1 MLGHETRSIGD
12 VRTNRREF
20 NQDGVTVIQE
30 PGRTIVREDDR
41 VFIRHDENDRFR
53 DLGGDMRSERR
64 GNEIATIYRRPDG
77 DEIVTVT
84 DENGYLLRRIR
95 RDRDGRE
102 VVIIDNGFREPPRSF
117 EDEVVVLPP
126 PLIEIPR
133 DRYVVDAGG
142 ADESVIHEALF
153 APPLSRLPR
162 RYTLDE
168 VRNSA
173 SLRAYTR
180 SVDLDTINFD
190 SGSWALSQ
198 DQGQRLAGIA
208 GALNEAIRRNPSEV
222 FLIEGHT
229 DATPYS
235 SDASYSN
242 WDLSAD
248 RANSA
253 RRLMQQ
259 DGVRADQVTQVRGY
273 ADQMLRVKNNPTD
286 PSNRRVSI
294 LVKNDN
300 ESVPTLSAAKVVD
313 GTTPLPGAVKSPIPA
328 EAGAKPQGPP
338 PAAESAPKPAA
349 QLPAQTPA
357 KPSAGTPLAKP
368 SAGSPAKPSA
378 GTPLAKPGL
387 LDRLKNMLPGAKK

>member
-1 MLGHETRSIGD
+1 MADDGLAKRPIIVIKKKSGHGGHHGGAWKVAYADFVTAMMSLFIVLWLMGSSDKIKRAVAGYFNDPRGTGSQLGTTMTGTGSTVAQVSTDDLQKLKDKLEQEIRARKELEKLSKQI
-12 VRTNRREF
+12 EIK
-20 NQDGVTVIQE
+20 VTPE
-30 PGRTIVREDDR
+30 G
-41 VFIRHDENDRFR
+41 
-53 DLGGDMRSERR
+53 
-64 GNEIATIYRRPDG
+64 
-77 DEIVTVT
+77 
-84 DENGYLLRRIR
+84 LRI
-95 RDRDGRE
+95 E
-102 VVIIDNGFREPPRSF
+102 
-117 EDEVVVLPP
+117 
-126 PLIEIPR
+126 LIEGKNGTFYEIGS
-133 DRYVVDAGG
+133 A
-142 ADESVIHEALF
+142 
-153 APPLSRLPR
+153 RL
-162 RYTLDE
+162 
-168 VRNSA
+168 SA
-173 SLRAYTR
+173 SGQEL
-180 SVDLDTINFD
+180 L
-190 SGSWALSQ
+190 AL
-198 DQGQRLAGIA
+198 LAA
-208 GALNEAIRRNPSEV
+208 ELKTLPNSL
-222 FLIEGHT
+222 LIEGHT